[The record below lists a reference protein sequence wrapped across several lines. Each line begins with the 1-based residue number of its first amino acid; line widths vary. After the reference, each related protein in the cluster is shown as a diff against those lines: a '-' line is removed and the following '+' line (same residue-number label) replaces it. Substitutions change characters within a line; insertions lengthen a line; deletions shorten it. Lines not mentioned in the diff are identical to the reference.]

1 MTGPDRRGGEE
12 RSVETGDA
20 LTEPWTSTVAGEEE
34 EEEGGEERGKPR
46 TDGEGEGWRRT
57 AEMELSRSTYISAGG
72 LLIILKQ
79 TAALHSG
86 SV

>member
-1 MTGPDRRGGEE
+1 M
-12 RSVETGDA
+12 ETGDA

-34 EEEGGEERGKPR
+34 EEGGEERGKPR
-46 TDGEGEGWRRT
+46 TDGEGEGRRRT
-57 AEMELSRSTYISAGG
+57 AEMERRRNTSISVGG
-72 LLIILKQ
+72 VLIILKQ